1 MESKDAYKPNPIE
14 IIWKNLKVDV
24 QIKKKIMKSGKN
36 KTVADRR
43 HILNNI
49 SGCIKPGEFT
59 AILGPSGI
67 FNISVV

>member
-1 MESKDAYKPNPIE
+1 MDSSG
-14 IIWKNLKVDV
+14 
-24 QIKKKIMKSGKN
+24 KKK
-36 KTVADRR
+36 TVPERK

-67 FNISVV
+67 FNMSVV